1 MSDNFIIEGTVF
13 YGVSYSEPNSLNTI
27 TVPDGITEIG
37 DFAFVGGGKLF
48 KSSYP
53 QYGSKD

>member
-13 YGVSYSEPNSLNTI
+13 YGVSHSEPNSLNTI

-37 DFAFVGGGKLF
+37 DFAFVVVVGGGEQTF
-48 KSSYP
+48 
-53 QYGSKD
+53 QG

>member
-37 DFAFVGGGKLF
+37 DFAFVWGGGQTF
-48 KSSYP
+48 
-53 QYGSKD
+53 QE